1 MSMVASRSTHEFEEN
16 NQTSRVATFTGVMM
30 FWAAAF
36 VPVYL
41 AMGGI
46 KCSIVLLSGCVIA
59 LSILV
64 SLRIGVSTRICG
76 NLLCA
81 AAFYVYAALAV
92 FCGGRW
98 APTTIWFVSMP
109 VLSMAVRG
117 VGSAVF
123 WSSAGLV
130 AILIFTVMDYAG
142 VTLPAEIGPT
152 QLTLLHSLG
161 LAALLMCFFVLAY
174 VMMRFERRAR
184 EVLRE
189 ANSLLQLESSSD
201 ALTNIGNR
209 RYFDRVI
216 AEEWNRHRR
225 EQMPLTLILID
236 LDFFKEFNDLRG
248 HLAGDSVLRLIA
260 SAIQAGTRQQDIV
273 ARFGGEE
280 FVVVLPSTC
289 EQIASEVTFRI
300 RGEIDALNILHPR
313 SPVSRKVTV
322 SIGTTTVIPREQRT
336 YFDMLRQADEALYIA
351 KAAGRDRVM
360 HAKDLLTSRRSTG
373 PSDAR
378 SPTPNPETGAPP
390 LVGPIF
396 PVDAG
401 SQHEA
406 QR

>member
-1 MSMVASRSTHEFEEN
+1 LVLG
-16 NQTSRVATFTGVMM
+16 GV
-30 FWAAAF
+30 
-36 VPVYL
+36 
-41 AMGGI
+41 
-46 KCSIVLLSGCVIA
+46 KCSVVLLSGCVLA
-59 LSILV
+59 LSVLV
-64 SLRIGVSTRICG
+64 SLRIGVSTRICS
-76 NLLCA
+76 NLICF
-81 AAFYVYAALAV
+81 AAFYVYTALAI

-98 APTTIWFVSMP
+98 APTTIWYVSMP
-109 VLSMAVRG
+109 VLAMAVRG
-117 VGSAVF
+117 TGAAVF
-123 WSSAGLV
+123 WSSAGLL
-130 AILIFTVMDYAG
+130 AILIFTLMDYAG
-142 VTLPAEIGPT
+142 IVLPPEMGPW
-152 QLTLLHSLG
+152 QISLIHSLG
-161 LAALLMCFFVLAY
+161 LSALLICFFVLAY

-189 ANSLLQLESSSD
+189 ANSWLQLESSSD

-225 EQMPLTLILID
+225 EQMPLTLVLID

-280 FVVVLPSTC
+280 FVVVMPATC
-289 EQIASEVTFRI
+289 EQTAAEVTFRI

-322 SIGTTTVIPREQRT
+322 SIGTTTIIPREQRT

-360 HAKDLLTSRRSTG
+360 HSKDLLSSRRSTG

-378 SPTPNPETGAPP
+378 TPTLNPEAAGPMLPGFVFP
-390 LVGPIF
+390 L
-396 PVDAG
+396 DCG
-401 SQHEA
+401 SSHEA
-406 QR
+406 RR

>member
-1 MSMVASRSTHEFEEN
+1 MIGSQSTRPFEEN

-41 AMGGI
+41 ALGGV

-59 LSILV
+59 LSVLV

-76 NLLCA
+76 NLICF
-81 AAFYVYAALAV
+81 AAFYVYTALAV

-98 APTTIWFVSMP
+98 APTTIWYVSMP
-109 VLSMAVRG
+109 VLAMAVRG
-117 VGSAVF
+117 TGAAVF
-123 WSSAGLV
+123 WSSAGLL
-130 AILIFTVMDYAG
+130 AILAFTVMDYVG
-142 VTLPAEIGPT
+142 IVLPPEMGPR
-152 QLTLLHSLG
+152 QISLIHSLG
-161 LAALLMCFFVLAY
+161 LSALLICFFVLAY

-189 ANSLLQLESSSD
+189 ANSWLQLESSSD

-225 EQMPLTLILID
+225 EQLPLTLVLID
-236 LDFFKEFNDLRG
+236 LDYFKEFNDLRG

-280 FVVVLPSTC
+280 FVVVMPATC
-289 EQIASEVTFRI
+289 EQTAAEVTFRI

-322 SIGTTTVIPREQRT
+322 SIGTTTVVPREQRT

-360 HAKDLLTSRRSTG
+360 HSKDLLSSRRASG

-378 SPTPNPETGAPP
+378 SPTPNPEAA
-390 LVGPIF
+390 GPMLPGFIF
-396 PVDAG
+396 PIDSG
-401 SQHEA
+401 TSHEV
-406 QR
+406 RR